1 MPGKPFL
8 LLLILFTFVGC
19 SMKKYCADRYPP
31 TPLVRDSIS
40 YIENTIVR
48 DTTVFVPIPFEQV
61 KDSVDIDTVSGFT
74 YSTLTTSFA
83 WSYAS
88 IINGKLYHYLQQ
100 KDTLIEA
107 RIRDAIKQHS
117 KVEYKEK
124 FTEVLVPVNNL
135 TQFQI
140 VQIWAAWILL
150 FILLGTIAFKK
161 FVKPVQWVLS
171 FLRKKK
177 PP

>member
-8 LLLILFTFVGC
+8 LLLILLALTGC
-19 SMKKYCADRYPP
+19 NMKKYCADRYPP
-31 TPLVRDSIS
+31 IQAVRDSIS
-40 YIENTIVR
+40 YVEKIVFR
-48 DTTVFVPIPFEQV
+48 DTTIFVRIPYEEK
-61 KDSVDIDTVSGFT
+61 KDSVEVDTISGFT

-88 IINGKLYHYLQQ
+88 IVKGKLYHYLQQ

-107 RIRDAIKQHS
+107 RIKDAIKQHS

-124 FTEVLVPVNNL
+124 FTEVQVPVNNL
-135 TQFQI
+135 TQFQV

-150 FILLGTIAFKK
+150 FILLVTLAFKK